1 MPKDSPIPLP
11 KSSEGLIAWVLA
23 NPQAVRQAIEALN
36 LLLSVQVQLTVPNT
50 TRTDQ
55 QGIVMS
61 RERYLMPIAIKFP
74 NNWAVATGTAS
85 RATFVTSTVTTE
97 ELAQRFMALE
107 QDLIRVGIMAA
118 SA

>member
-1 MPKDSPIPLP
+1 MPKDKPIPLP
-11 KSSEGLIAWVLA
+11 SGSEGLIAWVMA
-23 NPQAVRQAIEALN
+23 NPEAVRQAIEALN
-36 LLLSVQVQLTVPNT
+36 LLLSIQVQLTVPTT
-50 TRTDQ
+50 TRSDQ

-61 RERYLMPIAIKFP
+61 GERYLLPLQIKFP

-97 ELAQRFMALE
+97 QLAQRFMALE
-107 QDLIRVGIMAA
+107 QDLIRVGIMPS